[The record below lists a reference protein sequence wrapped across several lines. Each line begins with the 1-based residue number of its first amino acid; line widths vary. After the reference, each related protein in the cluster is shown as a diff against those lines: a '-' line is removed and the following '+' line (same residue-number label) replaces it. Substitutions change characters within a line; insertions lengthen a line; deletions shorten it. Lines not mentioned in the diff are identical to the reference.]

1 MFVCRLLGNF
11 MIILLQVNLS
21 HCSNA
26 DSMKTVLLQDPH
38 ILVGTPSSILSAVKN
53 ASLSLE
59 ALSLLILDEADLQ
72 FTYGFSGDIAELR
85 QSFPSVKQT
94 ILMSATMSSDVKSL
108 CLHLNDPVTLDVT
121 ATAAQV
127 RGELHI
133 CSLLGKRTS
142 KSIIT

>member
-1 MFVCRLLGNF
+1 M
-11 MIILLQVNLS
+11 NLS

-38 ILVGTPSSILSAVKN
+38 ILVGTPSSVLSAVKN
-53 ASLSLE
+53 ASLSLA

-72 FTYGFSGDIAELR
+72 FSYGFSGDISELR

-94 ILMSATMSSDVKSL
+94 ILMSATMSVEVKSL

-121 ATAAQV
+121 ATGPQV
-127 RGELHI
+127 CKGFTYFTSILHFQGNYTE
-133 CSLLGKRTS
+133 SFYSGQKLGMFH
-142 KSIIT
+142 II